1 MAHHNNKY
9 NNIDNYIY
17 KYISYLISFLKK
29 FNLGRLMTMKI
40 QEERNSVDTW
50 LKVIADYL
58 LTREDIKDSL
68 DKENKSLEECG
79 NYILQEARK
88 KGSHVA
94 MTDEEVFGLAVH
106 YYDEDDITVK
116 HNSKADVKVA
126 AQKDDKPLAE
136 YRKEADHKEP
146 VDIDKIVEERV
157 NKKLAEI
164 KAAEKKKK
172 EKRMAER
179 KAKKPKVN
187 QVSLFDL

>member
-1 MAHHNNKY
+1 
-9 NNIDNYIY
+9 
-17 KYISYLISFLKK
+17 
-29 FNLGRLMTMKI
+29 MKI
-40 QEERNSVDTW
+40 QEERNNVDNW

-58 LTREDIKDSL
+58 LTRNDIKDSL
-68 DKENKSLEECG
+68 AKENKSLEECG
-79 NYILQEARK
+79 QYILQEARK

-116 HNSKADVKVA
+116 HTSKAEVKVA
-126 AQKDDKPLAE
+126 APKEDKPLKPLAE
-136 YRKEADHKEP
+136 YRKEVEQKEP

-164 KAAEKKKK
+164 KKAEHEKK
-172 EKRMAER
+172 EKRKAERAER
-179 KAKKPKVN
+179 KAKGPKVN

>member
-1 MAHHNNKY
+1 
-9 NNIDNYIY
+9 
-17 KYISYLISFLKK
+17 
-29 FNLGRLMTMKI
+29 MKI
-40 QEERNSVDTW
+40 QEERNSVDAW

-58 LTREDIKDSL
+58 LTRDDIKDSL

-79 NYILQEARK
+79 QYILQEVRK

-116 HNSKADVKVA
+116 STSKANVKVA
-126 AQKDDKPLAE
+126 AQKDDKQLKPLAE
-136 YRKEADHKEP
+136 YRKEVEQKDP

-157 NKKLAEI
+157 KKKLAEI
-164 KAAEKKKK
+164 KQTEQEKK
-172 EKRMAER
+172 EKRKANR

>member
-1 MAHHNNKY
+1 
-9 NNIDNYIY
+9 
-17 KYISYLISFLKK
+17 
-29 FNLGRLMTMKI
+29 MKI
-40 QEERNSVDTW
+40 QEERNNVDNW

-58 LTREDIKDSL
+58 LTRNDIKDSL
-68 DKENKSLEECG
+68 AKENKSLEECG
-79 NYILQEARK
+79 QYILQEARK

-116 HNSKADVKVA
+116 HTSKAEVKVA
-126 AQKDDKPLAE
+126 APKDDKPLKPLAE
-136 YRKEADHKEP
+136 YRKEIDRTESKESI
-146 VDIDKIVEERV
+146 DIDKIVEEQV

-164 KAAEKKKK
+164 KRAEQKKK
-172 EKRMAER
+172 EKRKAER

>member
-1 MAHHNNKY
+1 
-9 NNIDNYIY
+9 
-17 KYISYLISFLKK
+17 
-29 FNLGRLMTMKI
+29 MKI
-40 QEERNSVDTW
+40 QEERSKADNW

-58 LTREDIKDSL
+58 LTRDDIKDSL
-68 DKENKSLEECG
+68 DKEKKSLKECG
-79 NYILQEARK
+79 QYILQEARK

-116 HNSKADVKVA
+116 QTSKADVKVA
-126 AQKDDKPLAE
+126 AQKDDKPLKPLDE
-136 YRKEADHKEP
+136 YRKEVEQKEP

-164 KAAEKKKK
+164 KKTEQEKK
-172 EKRMAER
+172 EKRKAQR

>member
-1 MAHHNNKY
+1 
-9 NNIDNYIY
+9 
-17 KYISYLISFLKK
+17 
-29 FNLGRLMTMKI
+29 MKI
-40 QEERNSVDTW
+40 QEERNNVDNW

-58 LTREDIKDSL
+58 LTRDDVKSSL

-79 NYILQEARK
+79 QYILQEARK

-116 HNSKADVKVA
+116 HNLKADVKVA
-126 AQKDDKPLAE
+126 AQKDDKQLAE
-136 YRKEADHKEP
+136 YRKEADQKES

-164 KAAEKKKK
+164 KKAEQEKK
-172 EKRMAER
+172 EKRKAERAER
-179 KAKKPKVN
+179 KAKEQKVN

>member
-1 MAHHNNKY
+1 M
-9 NNIDNYIY
+9 
-17 KYISYLISFLKK
+17 
-29 FNLGRLMTMKI
+29 I
-40 QEERNSVDTW
+40 QEERNNVDNW

-58 LTREDIKDSL
+58 LTRDDIKDSL
-68 DKENKSLEECG
+68 NKENKSLKECG
-79 NYILQEARK
+79 QYILQEARQ

-94 MTDEEVFGLAVH
+94 MTDDEVFGLAVH

-126 AQKDDKPLAE
+126 AQKDDKPLKPLAE
-136 YRKEADHKEP
+136 YRKEVEQKEP

-164 KAAEKKKK
+164 KKAEQEKK
-172 EKRMAER
+172 EKRKAVR

>member
-1 MAHHNNKY
+1 
-9 NNIDNYIY
+9 
-17 KYISYLISFLKK
+17 
-29 FNLGRLMTMKI
+29 MKI
-40 QEERNSVDTW
+40 QEERNSVDNW

-58 LTREDIKDSL
+58 LTRDDIKGSL

-79 NYILQEARK
+79 QYILHEARK

-116 HNSKADVKVA
+116 QTSKADVKVA
-126 AQKDDKPLAE
+126 AQKDDKPLKPLAE
-136 YRKEADHKEP
+136 YRKEVEQKEP

-164 KAAEKKKK
+164 KKAEQEKK
-172 EKRMAER
+172 EKRKANR
-179 KAKKPKVN
+179 KAKEPKVN

>member
-1 MAHHNNKY
+1 
-9 NNIDNYIY
+9 
-17 KYISYLISFLKK
+17 
-29 FNLGRLMTMKI
+29 MKI
-40 QEERNSVDTW
+40 QEERNNVDNW

-58 LTREDIKDSL
+58 LTRDDIKDSL
-68 DKENKSLEECG
+68 DKEKKSLKECG
-79 NYILQEARK
+79 QYILQEARK

-106 YYDEDDITVK
+106 YYDEDDIAVK
-116 HNSKADVKVA
+116 STSKANVKVA
-126 AQKDDKPLAE
+126 AAKDDKPLKPLDE
-136 YRKEADHKEP
+136 YRKEVEQKEP

-164 KAAEKKKK
+164 KKAEQEKK
-172 EKRMAER
+172 EKRKAER

>member
-1 MAHHNNKY
+1 
-9 NNIDNYIY
+9 
-17 KYISYLISFLKK
+17 
-29 FNLGRLMTMKI
+29 MKI
-40 QEERNSVDTW
+40 QDERKNVEDW

-58 LTREDIKDSL
+58 LTRDDIKDSL
-68 DKENKSLEECG
+68 DKENKSLKECG
-79 NYILQEARK
+79 QYILQEARK

-116 HNSKADVKVA
+116 QTSKADVKVA
-126 AQKDDKPLAE
+126 AEKDDKSLKPLAE
-136 YRKEADHKEP
+136 YKKDVEQKES

-164 KAAEKKKK
+164 KKAEQEKK
-172 EKRMAER
+172 EKRKAER
-179 KAKKPKVN
+179 KAKEQKVN